1 MKNYWAKPFIQWRNV
16 EVKHIHSKASRKALG
31 KKVRIYKLLRVDK
44 NMVQLQHIVLLL
56 MGCFII
62 AGFIFLLQGLPSYSI
77 IMFGF
82 AFLVVIF
89 EYVIRPG
96 NISKKWLI
104 IIMIVIAILLISIL
118 NPQAVNIFIQKFMPN
133 ISWG

>member
-1 MKNYWAKPFIQWRNV
+1 
-16 EVKHIHSKASRKALG
+16 
-31 KKVRIYKLLRVDK
+31 
-44 NMVQLQHIVLLL
+44 

-62 AGFIFLLQGLPSYSI
+62 AGFIFLFQRLPSYSI

-82 AFLVVIF
+82 AFLALIF

-118 NPQAVNIFIQKFMPN
+118 NPQAVNTFIQKLMPN
-133 ISWG
+133 ITWS